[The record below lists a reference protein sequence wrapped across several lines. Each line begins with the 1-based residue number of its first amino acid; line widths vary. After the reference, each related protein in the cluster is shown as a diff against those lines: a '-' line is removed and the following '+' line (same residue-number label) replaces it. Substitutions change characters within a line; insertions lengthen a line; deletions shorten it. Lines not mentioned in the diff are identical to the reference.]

1 MAVGFVMAQHG
12 SEGMT
17 VGTPTR
23 CRTMT
28 GVAAWSQAELRL
40 CRSRR
45 SSSSIYVAA
54 AARGARR
61 THSGFHANNVFSPT
75 GAMV

>member
-1 MAVGFVMAQHG
+1 
-12 SEGMT
+12 
-17 VGTPTR
+17 
-23 CRTMT
+23 MT

-54 AARGARR
+54 ASRGARR
-61 THSGFHANNVFSPT
+61 THGAFHANNDFSPT
-75 GAMV
+75 GAMVV